1 MLLGIRNGN
10 VISVC
15 YLKKNDT
22 KTSKIKKIKKKKK
35 TKPNQ
40 RTVGKGAVENTL
52 KTSRQITD

>member
-15 YLKKNDT
+15 YLKKPHT
-22 KTSKIKKIKKKKK
+22 QTSKIKKKKK
-35 TKPNQ
+35 TKQNQ